1 MASTWVITRA
11 NNREAI
17 EAALPA
23 IAERDRLRFVY
34 VDLPRWLSFWKRGGR
49 GIHLYYLLWQFA
61 ALRRARQLLREREF
75 SAVWH
80 VTFANIW
87 LGSVAPLTRL
97 PFIYGP
103 VGGGVR
109 TSVRLFPALG
119 PKGARYEVTRGLIR
133 AISRH
138 LNPLCDLAIRR
149 AKLIMVQNPETR
161 EWISRSQREKAVIF
175 PNTLVEGPVPSRAT
189 RLGGSRTAL
198 FVGNLHPLKGIALAV
213 RAIALAP
220 GWRLSVCGTGPDE
233 ARLRRMAR
241 RLGAQDRVEFL
252 GWRPRREVLR
262 LMAEEADVLLFPSLH
277 DEGGMVV
284 AEAVSIGLP
293 VVCLDRGGAPGL
305 GGAPV
310 KATGVRETSRALAR
324 AMMSAPPQA
333 GSSRFSLDSATD
345 RVSELFARVGVLD
358 GRFSPRVGPNAAGS
372 PTEPAAWR
380 SWNDRP
386 VGT

>member
-23 IAERDRLRFVY
+23 IAERDRLHFVY
-34 VDLPRWLSFWKRGGR
+34 VDLPRWLSFWKRGTR
-49 GIHLYYLLWQFA
+49 GLHLYYLLWQFT
-61 ALRRARQLLREREF
+61 ALRRARQLLREQEF
-75 SAVWH
+75 TAVWH

-119 PKGARYEVTRGLIR
+119 PKGAAYEVIRGLIR
-133 AISRH
+133 GISRH

-149 AKLIMVQNPETR
+149 ARLIMVQNPETR
-161 EWISRSQREKAVIF
+161 EWITRSQRDKAVIF
-175 PNTLVEGPVPSRAT
+175 PNTLVEGPVPGRAI
-189 RLGGSRTAL
+189 RPGGSRTAL
-198 FVGNLHPLKGIALAV
+198 FVGNLHPLKGIALAI
-213 RAIALAP
+213 RAITLAP
-220 GWRLSVCGTGPDE
+220 GWRLSICGTGPDE
-233 ARLRRMAR
+233 ERLRRMAR
-241 RLGAQDRVEFL
+241 RLGIQDRVDFL

-284 AEAVSIGLP
+284 AEAVSVGLP

-305 GGAPV
+305 GGASV
-310 KATGVRETSRALAR
+310 RATGVRGTSRALAQ
-324 AMMSAPPQA
+324 AMMSALPQA
-333 GSSRFSLDSATD
+333 ESSRFSLDSATD
-345 RVSELFARVGVLD
+345 RISELFARFGVLD
-358 GRFSPRVGPNAAGS
+358 DRFAGRVDPAVAGS
-372 PTEPAAWR
+372 PTEPTRGW
-380 SWNDRP
+380 SWNDNP
-386 VGT
+386 